1 MQNATCYNTLDQ
13 LILPTKFQCP
23 AMPRTGLKVCVIVG
37 GVKTD
42 FSDQLLAQL
51 KAFVLGI
58 LAKLNNNKGN
68 FTQ

>member
-1 MQNATCYNTLDQ
+1 
-13 LILPTKFQCP
+13 
-23 AMPRTGLKVCVIVG
+23 MPRTGLKVCVIVG